1 VPETD
6 EATSP
11 AEGVPRTA
19 EGPWRPGVL
28 GWSCIVFGVALV
40 VRAALLLELAGS
52 PIFELRM
59 GDGRVYHLWAL
70 EIAGGDWIG
79 QRVFYQAPFY
89 PYFLAVVYRLADDS
103 VLVVRGVQ
111 IVLGAAGCGLL
122 THAGWRLLSP
132 PVGIGAGLLL
142 AFYAPALFADVTIQK
157 SVLDLF
163 FVSAVL
169 ALMASID
176 ARPRVAAAAGL
187 GAVMGAL
194 VLTREHTLVFL
205 VVLLPWLLGLPDRP
219 RAARLAW
226 AGTFCAALACV
237 LLPVAIRNWSLS
249 GDFHLTTSQ
258 FGHNFFIGNN
268 PAADGTY
275 HPLLYGRG
283 DPLVERD
290 DAVRLVA
297 DALGREPTPAEVS
310 RYYTDR
316 ALDYIRSDPGDWLR
330 LLGRKLV
337 LALNRVELVDTE
349 DQYTHAEYAFV
360 LRATGSVLHFGLLAP
375 LACLGA
381 WVAWPRRRRLWPL
394 YAMVVV
400 YGGSLLL
407 FYIFG
412 RYRLPLVPIL
422 ALAATAGCVG
432 LPGLVRRERPRA
444 LALGGG
450 AVLAVA
456 IVANWPVLD
465 TRYMRSVSHYNIGN
479 ELVAAGDVEAG
490 MHHYALAIELY
501 HDNAVANHNLGV
513 LLAMRGERE
522 RARRHLEQALRINP
536 SYAEARFNLARLL
549 ADTGQPRA
557 AVESYRL
564 GLAVEP
570 DRAEVHV
577 ELGRLLD
584 DLGEHEAAGRHYRRA
599 LEIAPSDAA
608 AREALG
614 EPALP

>member
-1 VPETD
+1 MPEAD
-6 EATSP
+6 RP
-11 AEGVPRTA
+11 APRAAGVDRA
-19 EGPWRPGVL
+19 RGAGRLGPL
-28 GWSCIVFGVALV
+28 GWSCLVFGVALL
-40 VRAALLLELAGS
+40 VRAALLGELAGS
-52 PIFELRM
+52 PIFGLRM

-89 PYFLAVVYRLADDS
+89 PYFLAVVYRVADDS
-103 VLVVRGVQ
+103 LLVVRSVQ

-122 THAGWRLLSP
+122 TLAGWRLLSP
-132 PVGIGAGLLL
+132 AVGIGAGLLL

-163 FVSAVL
+163 FVSALL
-169 ALMASID
+169 AGMGSID
-176 ARPRVAAAAGL
+176 TRPRVAVVAVL
-187 GAVMGAL
+187 GAIMGAL
-194 VLTREHTLVFL
+194 ILTRENTLVFV
-205 VVLLPWLLGLPDRP
+205 VVLVPWLLTLPGRP
-219 RAARLAW
+219 RAARLVW
-226 AGTFCAALACV
+226 AGTFLAALACV

-249 GDFHLTTSQ
+249 GDLHLTTSQ

-283 DPLVERD
+283 DPLIERD
-290 DAVRLVA
+290 DAVQLVA
-297 DALGREPTPAEVS
+297 DALGRDPTPAEVS
-310 RYYTDR
+310 RFYTER
-316 ALDYIRSDPGDWLR
+316 ALDYIRSDPVGWLR
-330 LLGRKLV
+330 LLGRKLL

-349 DQYTHAEYAFV
+349 DQYTHAEYARV

-422 ALAATAGCVG
+422 ALGAAAGCVG
-432 LPGLVRRERPRA
+432 LPDLLRSRTPRA
-444 LALGGG
+444 LAVGVG
-450 AVLAVA
+450 AILAVA
-456 IVANWPVLD
+456 VVANWPMLD

-479 ELVAAGDVEAG
+479 ELVAEGDVEAG
-490 MHHYALAIELY
+490 MHHYALAIDLY
-501 HDNAVANHNLGV
+501 ADNAVANHNLGV
-513 LLAMRGERE
+513 LLAMRGEHA
-522 RARRHLEQALRINP
+522 RARRHLEEALRIHP
-536 SYAEARFNLARLL
+536 DYAEARFNLARLL
-549 ADTGQPRA
+549 ADTGEPAA

-564 GLAVEP
+564 GLAIEP
-570 DRAEVHV
+570 DRADVHL

-584 DLGEHEAAGRHYRRA
+584 DLGDHAAAARHYRRA
-599 LEIAPSDAA
+599 LEIDPADVD

-614 EPALP
+614 GSGLP